1 MVWPGKY
8 FYIECSYVLSLL
20 LTLHTL
26 LQLALAPMTMTSTL
40 PLWGSSSCEVLG
52 VRQPSALVTQDS
64 HGRFRHSGKLRR
76 GKRNL
81 RI

>member
-8 FYIECSYVLSLL
+8 FYIECSVLSL

-26 LQLALAPMTMTSTL
+26 LQLALAPMTTSTL

-64 HGRFRHSGKLRR
+64 HGRFRHSGKLGR